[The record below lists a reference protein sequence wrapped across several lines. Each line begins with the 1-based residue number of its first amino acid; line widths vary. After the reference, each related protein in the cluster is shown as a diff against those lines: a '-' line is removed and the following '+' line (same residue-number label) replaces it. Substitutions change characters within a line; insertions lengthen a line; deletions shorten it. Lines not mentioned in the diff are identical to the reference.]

1 MWGRKETLMT
11 KASRG
16 KMWGVAC
23 LYVVVSVVVML
34 GANEGGPVVYAQRDA
49 TEELLA
55 ELTNAPGASGFEGP
69 VRDILKREW
78 SSLVEDLR
86 IDGLGN
92 LLGTLPGESE
102 QPRVLLMA
110 HMDEV
115 GFLVRYIDDAGFVFF
130 NPVGGYFD
138 QSVLTQ
144 RMTIMTPKG
153 PVVGYTGFKSGHIHP
168 SEQRSQM
175 ILQQDMFIDIGA
187 RSREEAVD
195 VFGIR
200 PGLPITYRANFE
212 KLGDTGRYLAR
223 AWDDRVGLAVITE
236 ALKRL
241 QDLPHPNT
249 VHVAATVQEE
259 VGLRGAAVVYES
271 TTPDI
276 VINLEIGI
284 AGDFPLLTSP
294 KLSQEVLGKGPGIFV
309 FDRSMIPN
317 NNYVDWIIELAKAHD
332 IPYQFESVSGY
343 GEDAAI
349 LQKSGKGIPAVNIG
363 IPTRYGH
370 SQSGVIDRTDY
381 DNTVELIV
389 QMIRAL
395 SENEVKVIGKF

>member
-1 MWGRKETLMT
+1 MMKTFREGMW
-11 KASRG
+11 S
-16 KMWGVAC
+16 VAC
-23 LYVVVSVVVML
+23 RLYVVASVIVML
-34 GANEGGPVVYAQRDA
+34 GLNVGGAVVYAQQDA

-78 SSLVEDLR
+78 SGLVEDLR
-86 IDGLGN
+86 TDGLGN
-92 LLGTLPGESE
+92 LLGTLPGASE

-115 GFLVRYIDDAGFVFF
+115 GFLVRYIDDDGFVFF

-168 SEQRSQM
+168 REQRSKM
-175 ILQQDMFIDIGA
+175 IRLQDMFIDIGA

-236 ALKRL
+236 ALQRL

-249 VHVAATVQEE
+249 VQVAATVQEE
-259 VGLRGAAVVYES
+259 IGLRGAAVVYES

-343 GEDAAI
+343 GEDGSM
-349 LQKSGKGIPAVNIG
+349 LQQSGKGIPSVNIG

-381 DNTVELIV
+381 DNTVELVV

-395 SENEVKVIGKF
+395 SENEVKSISEF

>member
-16 KMWGVAC
+16 EMWGVAC
-23 LYVVVSVVVML
+23 LYVVVSVVVMFR
-34 GANEGGPVVYAQRDA
+34 ANAEGPVVYAQRDA

-78 SSLVEDLR
+78 SGLVEDLR

-168 SEQRSQM
+168 
-175 ILQQDMFIDIGA
+175 
-187 RSREEAVD
+187 
-195 VFGIR
+195 
-200 PGLPITYRANFE
+200 T
-212 KLGDTGRYLAR
+212 
-223 AWDDRVGLAVITE
+223 
-236 ALKRL
+236 
-241 QDLPHPNT
+241 
-249 VHVAATVQEE
+249 
-259 VGLRGAAVVYES
+259 
-271 TTPDI
+271 
-276 VINLEIGI
+276 
-284 AGDFPLLTSP
+284 
-294 KLSQEVLGKGPGIFV
+294 
-309 FDRSMIPN
+309 
-317 NNYVDWIIELAKAHD
+317 
-332 IPYQFESVSGY
+332 
-343 GEDAAI
+343 
-349 LQKSGKGIPAVNIG
+349 
-363 IPTRYGH
+363 
-370 SQSGVIDRTDY
+370 
-381 DNTVELIV
+381 TVENDSTAGHV
-389 QMIRAL
+389 H
-395 SENEVKVIGKF
+395 